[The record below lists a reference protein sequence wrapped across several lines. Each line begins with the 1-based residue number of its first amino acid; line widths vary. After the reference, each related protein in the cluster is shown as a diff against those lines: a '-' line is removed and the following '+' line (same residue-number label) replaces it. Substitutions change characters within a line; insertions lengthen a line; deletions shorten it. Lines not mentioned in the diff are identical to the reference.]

1 MANGQTFTSLVD
13 LSLSGYDHRWIFI
26 SRHPWTCNG
35 YRGEKMRKIPLENC
49 AIRFAVR
56 KRREKLFGFWAQSR
70 RLLYANSRYLS
81 GLSVHYV

>member
-13 LSLSGYDHRWIFI
+13 LSLAGYDRRSIFI
-26 SRHPWTCNG
+26 SRRPWTCNG
-35 YRGEKMRKIPLENC
+35 YRGEKKAKKFPWKVARFD
-49 AIRFAVR
+49 FAVR
-56 KRREKLFGFWAQSR
+56 IREKLFGFWAQSR